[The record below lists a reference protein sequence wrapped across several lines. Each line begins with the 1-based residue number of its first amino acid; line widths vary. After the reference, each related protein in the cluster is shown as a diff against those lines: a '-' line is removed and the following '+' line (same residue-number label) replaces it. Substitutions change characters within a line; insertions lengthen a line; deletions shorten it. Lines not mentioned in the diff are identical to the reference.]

1 MLYHLSHAP
10 SPFTFSLFLKKG
22 FITHFVPFTS
32 EPDPS
37 ISSSI
42 AGITDVYHHTQLNDF
57 SLTVLSPLLALNYH
71 LPDLCLLSEY
81 LGLQV
86 CKELFIK

>member
-1 MLYHLSHAP
+1 MLFHWLD
-10 SPFTFSLFLKKG
+10 LDLKPLTYA
-22 FITHFVPFTS
+22 FHV
-32 EPDPS
+32 
-37 ISSSI
+37 